1 MKKCKKCLEI
11 LPYDFFYQKKGSKD
25 GYENVCTECKKSK
38 ARANRAK
45 NREHYLAYDRE
56 RNSTLKRIEER
67 KEYGSSYK
75 GKLAQSRYKQANAN
89 TVKSKAQL
97 AAKIAIQK
105 GEIQKPLQCEKCKKF
120 TPIFLFLHG
129 TNSERVLHCT
139 KNYCDRLAEEV
150 CHAARWTCTTLL

>member
-67 KEYGSSYK
+67 KEHGSSYK

-120 TPIFLFLHG
+120 TLELQAHHEDYSRPLDVIFL
-129 TNSERVLHCT
+129 CIP
-139 KNYCDRLAEEV
+139 
-150 CHAARWTCTTLL
+150 CHNMADANRRKRESG